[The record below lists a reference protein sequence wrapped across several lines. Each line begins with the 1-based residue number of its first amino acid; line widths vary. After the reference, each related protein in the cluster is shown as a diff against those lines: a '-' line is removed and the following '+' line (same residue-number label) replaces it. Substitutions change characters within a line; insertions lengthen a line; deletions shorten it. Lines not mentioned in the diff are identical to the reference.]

1 MFQRSIFRQA
11 QAARSVIS
19 SSSPASQA
27 LRRTTQPR
35 VPTIRA
41 FAPQTTRYYSTEKE
55 ASEAQNGEAEK
66 AENPLQKELDE
77 KNKEVIELK
86 VCHSSK
92 LQSLH
97 PQC

>member
-27 LRRTTQPR
+27 LRRQTQLR
-35 VPTIRA
+35 VPVIRA
-41 FAPQTTRYYSTEKE
+41 FAPQTTRCYSTEKE
-55 ASEAQNGEAEK
+55 ATEAQNGE

-92 LQSLH
+92 LHAFH